1 VWREPNLFAIH
12 VSEGNST
19 MPSVQGYRLNQQVV
33 KQQRPVGVAILATIG
48 VLGSLVALMI
58 SLVQLLALLNIR
70 PNLQLAAVAGALV
83 LALISLWINWGF
95 WELIRWAWWANLL
108 LALVASGGIIT
119 ALRWAQPLAAALA
132 TLRPTMTEGQ
142 VFTAVM
148 GGLLG
153 LLVYQLVVLMYMFS
167 VRAVFGVGVKDE
179 RPLWE
184 RVQRR

>member
-1 VWREPNLFAIH
+1 
-12 VSEGNST
+12 
-19 MPSVQGYRLNQQVV
+19 MPSIQGYRLNQQVV
-33 KQQRPVGVAILATIG
+33 KQVRPPGVAGLTTIG
-48 VLGSLVALMI
+48 GLGSLAPLVI
-58 SLVQLLALLNIR
+58 SLVQLLSLLSVR
-70 PNLQLAAVAGALV
+70 PNLQLAAVAGVLV

-108 LALVASGGIIT
+108 LALVASGGIIV
-119 ALRWAQPLAAALA
+119 ALRWAQPLGAAVAKLW
-132 TLRPTMTEGQ
+132 PTMTEGR

-148 GGLLG
+148 AGLLA
-153 LLVYQLVVLMYMFS
+153 LLVYQLVVIIYLFS